1 MVGIETVAEDILPGG
16 HSAIDTLTR
25 VGIAHGHHLVIV
37 SEVHLID
44 MLGSVGGELRF
55 IFCSEHLSPE
65 LVGSVAL

>member
-1 MVGIETVAEDILPGG
+1 MVGVVAVAENFLQGG

-25 VGIAHGHHLVIV
+25 VGIARGHHLVIV

-44 MLGSVGGELRF
+44 MLGSIGGELRF